1 MGHHVY
7 QNDETLLLLKA
18 GVDGLVI
25 GNRRWSLQLLGPAY
39 EMQGQEGKYQK
50 RMMADLAHL
59 ASETMIVGHQLAG
72 QEYVGWVPLRS
83 RRRGA
88 PPDGLINYHDSK
100 GFAHH

>member
-1 MGHHVY
+1 MDQHVD

-18 GVDGLVI
+18 VVDD
-25 GNRRWSLQLLGPAY
+25 RRWCLQLLGSAY
-39 EMQGQEGKYQK
+39 EMRAQEGKRQK

-83 RRRGA
+83 QRHGA
-88 PPDGLINYHDSK
+88 PPYGLINYHDSK

>member
-1 MGHHVY
+1 MDQHVD

-18 GVDGLVI
+18 VVDD
-25 GNRRWSLQLLGPAY
+25 RRWCLQLLGPAY
-39 EMQGQEGKYQK
+39 ELQGQEGTRQK

-83 RRRGA
+83 RRHGA
-88 PPDGLINYHDSK
+88 PPYGLINYHDSK